1 MKLEKIPGGYA
12 LYKEKTI
19 IGTCQ
24 ARPTEQGADITA
36 LTIVPEWR
44 RKGYGS
50 YLLKEVLR
58 SLGGYDKESA
68 TVFILIREWFSFG
81 RVIEMD
87 KEGCT
92 VKWRNRSKEYRWSE
106 LKTRRIENN
115 IKSCYTNCR
124 KCAVISPYEIKRF
137 RKKDPMSYFINIL
150 HWRDWSTFYVYLDS
164 GKINDGKNSYE
175 GGINESIF
183 RGKIAQW
190 GVTFDDVNLK
200 KVKPWEEIL

>member
-1 MKLEKIPGGYA
+1 MGVVYFSIIPTFEPSRYC
-12 LYKEKTI
+12 K
-19 IGTCQ
+19 CW
-24 ARPTEQGADITA
+24 
-36 LTIVPEWR
+36 IVCF
-44 RKGYGS
+44 Y
-50 YLLKEVLR
+50 
-58 SLGGYDKESA
+58 
-68 TVFILIREWFSFG
+68 
-81 RVIEMD
+81 
-87 KEGCT
+87 
-92 VKWRNRSKEYRWSE
+92 
-106 LKTRRIENN
+106 
-115 IKSCYTNCR
+115 YTNCR

-190 GVTFDDVNLK
+190 GVTFDDVNMK